1 MSARMPTMLS
11 EMRKRG
17 RPSRNSD
24 ALERSRLRAATAVL
38 VCNRS
43 VTDVAWT
50 YRVTTRSVR
59 RWVAA
64 YRKHGADGIRAK
76 RRTTAPRTLTACER
90 RLLLERMAEGP
101 TANGYYPNVYWSRRL
116 LGYLVR
122 RLFGSPRDTDWI
134 PEGLKYYKSISRW
147 NGILPR
153 PPDPIGKHA
162 GPYGLGVPTD
172 ERRRCIVTLG
182 ENLLDR
188 HISELLAE
196 SGLKDM
202 AIAVHFLCNGYPPKL
217 VAKHAGVE
225 LKAMLRQYRRFLKTG
240 TLLPHGMSRVGI
252 RSATV
257 REEVLKRRSEGAS
270 VSSIASYYGI
280 KHCLSWAMV
289 RKYLNDSGMGERR
302 SPSQRERWRKSHY
315 PWR

>member
-1 MSARMPTMLS
+1 MSAGIPTMLS

-24 ALERSRLRAATAVL
+24 ALERSRLRAATAVCF
-38 VCNRS
+38 CNRT
-43 VTDVAWT
+43 VTDVAQT
-50 YRVTTRSVR
+50 YRVTPRSVR

-64 YRKHGADGIRAK
+64 YRKHGADGIRVK
-76 RRTTAPRTLTACER
+76 RRSTAPRTLTASER
-90 RLLLERMAEGP
+90 RLLLGRMAKGP

-116 LGYLVR
+116 LGYLVQ

-134 PEGLKYYKSISRW
+134 PEGLKYYKSMSRW
-147 NGILPR
+147 NGILPK

-162 GPYGLGVPTD
+162 GPYGLSAPTD
-172 ERRRCIVTLG
+172 KRRRCVVTLR

-188 HISELLAE
+188 HISKLLAE
-196 SGLKDM
+196 TGLKDM

-217 VAKHAGVE
+217 VAKQAGVE

-240 TLLPHGMSRVGI
+240 TLLPHGMSLIDI

-257 REEVLKRRSEGAS
+257 RDEVLIRRSEGAS
-270 VSSIASYYGI
+270 ISAIASYYGI
-280 KHCLSWAMV
+280 RNCLSWAMV
-289 RKYLNDSGMGERR
+289 RKFLSDSGMGERR
-302 SPSQRERWRKSHY
+302 SPSERERWRKSHY
-315 PWR
+315 RWR